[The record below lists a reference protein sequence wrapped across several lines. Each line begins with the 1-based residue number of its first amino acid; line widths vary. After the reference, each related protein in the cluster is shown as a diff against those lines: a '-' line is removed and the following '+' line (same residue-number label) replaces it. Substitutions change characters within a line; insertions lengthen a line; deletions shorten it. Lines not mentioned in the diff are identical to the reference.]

1 MVEVCEPDDPERPVL
16 ALGDEDEIQD
26 PDDALVDQVGQDGQ
40 ALPGHFRTWELDDQ
54 VADRTQS
61 TVVGHRPLPP
71 YGASLRAQRQL
82 AARTLAFCASNSASV
97 STPCALRSTSWVSW
111 DVTLPPVVPAAS
123 RTAESNASFC

>member
-26 PDDALVDQVGQDGQ
+26 PDDALVGQVDQDGQ

-61 TVVGHRPLPP
+61 TVVGHLPP
-71 YGASLRAQRQL
+71 PFLDADLRVRRQL
-82 AARTLAFCASNSASV
+82 AARTLVFCASNSASV
-97 STPCALRSTSWVSW
+97 STP
-111 DVTLPPVVPAAS
+111 
-123 RTAESNASFC
+123 

>member
-61 TVVGHRPLPP
+61 TVVGHLSPP
-71 YGASLRAQRQL
+71 SFWT
-82 AARTLAFCASNSASV
+82 RTSASDV
-97 STPCALRSTSWVSW
+97 NSQPEPWSFVLQTRRRSARLAL
-111 DVTLPPVVPAAS
+111 
-123 RTAESNASFC
+123 